1 MGDQEH
7 DPMPLQKVEAKVERE
22 ADCFAFPMRIAGSDQ
37 TVQVIVPDL
46 VATALGWPVDEMLR
60 VEFEAERSELE
71 ALASEKYDGGH
82 ATSDGKLLVALS
94 DVVRF
99 DE

>member
-1 MGDQEH
+1 V
-7 DPMPLQKVEAKVERE
+7 PLQRVEAKVERQ
-22 ADCFAFPMRIAGSDQ
+22 AGCFAFPMRIAGSGE
-37 TVQVIVPDL
+37 TVQVIVPDI

-60 VEFEAERSELE
+60 VEVEAERCELE
-71 ALASEKYDGGH
+71 AVASEKYDQGR
-82 ATSDGKLLVALS
+82 ATADGKLTVALS

>member
-1 MGDQEH
+1 
-7 DPMPLQKVEAKVERE
+7 MPLQKVEAKIERH
-22 ADCFAFPMRIAGSDQ
+22 AGCFAFPMRIAGSHE
-37 TVQVIVPDL
+37 TVQVVVPDI

-60 VEFEAERSELE
+60 VEVETERSKLE
-71 ALASEKYDGGH
+71 AVASEKYDQGR
-82 ATSDGKLLVALS
+82 ASADGKVSLALG

>member
-1 MGDQEH
+1 
-7 DPMPLQKVEAKVERE
+7 MPLQKVEAKVDRE
-22 ADCFAFPMRIAGSDQ
+22 ADCFAFPMGIAGSDQ
-37 TVQVIVPDL
+37 TVQVIVPNV
-46 VATALGWPVDEMLR
+46 VATALGWPIDEMLR

-71 ALASEKYDGGH
+71 ALASEKYDQGR
-82 ATSDGKLLVALS
+82 ATSDRKLTVALS

>member
-1 MGDQEH
+1 
-7 DPMPLQKVEAKVERE
+7 MPLQKVEAKVGRE

-37 TVQVIVPDL
+37 TVQVIVPNV
-46 VATALGWPVDEMLR
+46 VATALGWPIDEMLR

-71 ALASEKYDGGH
+71 ALASEKYDQGRT
-82 ATSDGKLLVALS
+82 TSDGKLFVALS
-94 DVVRF
+94 DIVRF

>member
-1 MGDQEH
+1 
-7 DPMPLQKVEAKVERE
+7 MPLRRVEAKVERE
-22 ADCFAFPMRIAGSDQ
+22 PDCFAFPMRIAGSDH
-37 TVQVIVPDL
+37 TVQVIVPNI

-60 VEFEAERSELE
+60 VEFEADRYELE
-71 ALASEKYDGGH
+71 ALASEKYDQGR

-94 DVVRF
+94 DLVRF